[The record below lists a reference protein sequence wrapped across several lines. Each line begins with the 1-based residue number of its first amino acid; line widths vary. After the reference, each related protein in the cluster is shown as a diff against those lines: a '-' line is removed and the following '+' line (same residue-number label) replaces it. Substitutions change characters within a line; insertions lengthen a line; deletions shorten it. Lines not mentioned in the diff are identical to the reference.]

1 MKYII
6 IIGDIINS
14 KNISNRQIF
23 QENLKNYLY
32 NINKEYDKYLVS
44 NFTVT
49 LGDEFQA
56 VFNDSK
62 YIFEIIDKIQFFIN
76 PIKIRFGIGIGNI
89 ITNIDKNLSIGSDGP
104 GYWNA
109 RKCID
114 KLRKYHERGIKDIT
128 NIMIKGIDNESLELL
143 LNQIINLLSI
153 LKRRWTTN
161 QNKMIEF
168 IVNNYGYYNDFL
180 QIDLS
185 KELNI
190 DSSSVNRR
198 LKYSKFY
205 DYLNSILI
213 ISKIINK
220 EIK

>member
-109 RKCID
+109 RNCID

-153 LKRRWTTN
+153 LKSRWTTN